1 MFKRLQVIP
10 VVLCLALLSMAHA
23 AAAADK
29 PKARVAVIIDD
40 VGNSRQDS
48 SVLTINSPLTL
59 AILPHTPQA
68 AKIATAAGHANKEV
82 IAHLPM
88 QAHSGNKLGPG
99 GLTLAMSQTEFQATV
114 AEALA
119 SLPTAVGV
127 NNHMGSLLTEQQQP
141 MQWLMQELSARKL
154 YFVDSRTSLATVAE
168 QTALAAGI
176 PTSRRHV
183 FLDNSASEENLNGQF
198 DQLIRYALKH
208 GEAIAIGHPHPATI
222 TMLKQRLPELARLG
236 IEVVPMSELLVQ
248 QKLLPQTIS
257 SSVAQD
263 Q

>member
-1 MFKRLQVIP
+1 MVRLLQGLAVALI
-10 VVLCLALLSMAHA
+10 VVASTA
-23 AAAADK
+23 AAANQ
-29 PKARVAVIIDD
+29 PRARIAVIIDD

-48 SVLTINSPLTL
+48 SVLTINSPVTL

-68 AKIATAAGHANKEV
+68 AKLAAAASKTNKEV

-88 QAHSGNKLGPG
+88 QAHSGNSLGPG

-114 AEALA
+114 AKALA

-141 MQWLMQELSARKL
+141 MEWLMQELSIRQL
-154 YFVDSRTSLATVAE
+154 YFVDSRTSLATIAE
-168 QTALAAGI
+168 QTAQAAGVR
-176 PTSRRHV
+176 TSRRHV
-183 FLDNSASEENLNGQF
+183 FLDNSATEENLNNQF
-198 DQLIRYALKH
+198 DQLIKYALKH
-208 GEAIAIGHPHPATI
+208 GEAIAIGHPHPATVA
-222 TMLKQRLPELARLG
+222 MLKQRLPELVPLG
-236 IEVVPMSELLVQ
+236 IDVVPVSKLLTHK
-248 QKLLPQTIS
+248 KLLPVPVS

>member
-1 MFKRLQVIP
+1 MQRWLQVIP
-10 VVLCLALLSMAHA
+10 VALCLTVPSMVQ
-23 AAAADK
+23 AAADK
-29 PKARVAVIIDD
+29 PKARIAVIIDD

-48 SVLTINSPLTL
+48 SVLTITSPLTL

-68 AKIATAAGHANKEV
+68 AKLAVAAGKTNKEV
-82 IAHLPM
+82 MAHLPM
-88 QAHSGNKLGPG
+88 QAHNGNKLGPG
-99 GLTLAMSQTEFQATV
+99 GLTLAMTQAEFQATV
-114 AEALA
+114 AKALA

-168 QTALAAGI
+168 QAAQTAGI

-183 FLDNSASEENLNGQF
+183 FLDNSAAEESLNNQF

-208 GEAIAIGHPHPATI
+208 GQAVAIGHPHPATI
-222 TMLKQRLPELARLG
+222 AMLKQRLPELTQLG
-236 IEVVPMSELLVQ
+236 IKVVPMSELLTHERR
-248 QKLLPQTIS
+248 LPPAIS
-257 SSVAQD
+257 SSAAQD
-263 Q
+263 R